1 MKLLLFKRLS
11 QVPKVPNILLGHT
24 VNDLSWRRGFW
35 NLINRS
41 AEGKMLMMEKNKPEN
56 ASRAL
61 INWFSE
67 LNLALK
73 PFLLLWQNS
82 KWQEISICK
91 CENFLTFKRAN
102 SMETNLRTCNLQ
114 TSQFISYKF
123 EKQLR
128 LILPHQMSKKNHIYK
143 WITLGPSKLENVA
156 DPGSGPR
163 GPLPKI
169 GVHYLNLNG
178 AV

>member
-1 MKLLLFKRLS
+1 MKLLLFNRLPL
-11 QVPKVPNILLGHT
+11 VPKVPNVLLGHT

-41 AEGKMLMMEKNKPEN
+41 AEGKMLMMEKNKPEI

-73 PFLLLWQNS
+73 PFLLLWQNL
-82 KWQEISICK
+82 KWQKISICK
-91 CENFLTFKRAN
+91 CENFLPFKRAN

-114 TSQFISYKF
+114 TSQFISYKSVNQF
-123 EKQLR
+123 
-128 LILPHQMSKKNHIYK
+128 
-143 WITLGPSKLENVA
+143 W
-156 DPGSGPR
+156 
-163 GPLPKI
+163 
-169 GVHYLNLNG
+169 LNLPYPNG
-178 AV
+178 KKFSRSNVKNNFTFANGYFCHFNLHSW

>member
-11 QVPKVPNILLGHT
+11 LVPKAPNILLGHT

-73 PFLLLWQNS
+73 PFLLLWQNL

-91 CENFLTFKRAN
+91 CENFLPFKREN

-123 EKQLR
+123 VKQLR
-128 LILPHQMSKKNHIYK
+128 F
-143 WITLGPSKLENVA
+143 
-156 DPGSGPR
+156 D
-163 GPLPKI
+163 
-169 GVHYLNLNG
+169 
-178 AV
+178 